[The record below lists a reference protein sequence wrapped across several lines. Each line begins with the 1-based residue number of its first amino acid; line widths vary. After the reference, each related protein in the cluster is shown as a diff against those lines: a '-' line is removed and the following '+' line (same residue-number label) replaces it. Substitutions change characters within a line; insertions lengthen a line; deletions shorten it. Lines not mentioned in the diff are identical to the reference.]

1 RTAPPYNH
9 FTQIGDPVLR
19 LQSEQVSSEQLDSKE
34 IHDIVQQMVQVLR
47 HYDCVGI
54 AAPQIGVPLRI
65 IAMEF
70 HEGKRQQFTPE
81 VYAQRKMSTLPLAV
95 SLPSII
101 LTLITLKCAYLQVFI
116 NPTLELLGEEQNT
129 HPEGCMS
136 VRGYSAEVE
145 RYDRVRISGIG
156 MLGTPSVLELSGWSA
171 RIAQHEMDHLNG
183 IIYIDRMI
191 VSSFMCN
198 TWQKI
203 NEAGGC
209 AAIEFQK

>member
-1 RTAPPYNH
+1 MSAKLVARTAPPYNH

-81 VYAQRKMSTLPLAV
+81 VYAQRKMSTLPLA
-95 SLPSII
+95 
-101 LTLITLKCAYLQVFI
+101 VFI